1 MVFLAGPALR
11 ASGFG
16 LIVLRGKPRPVTG
29 LPTFPSVHAF
39 QRDISRVGCPFTADS
54 FFQADA
60 EAPGVCVLA
69 WRRDP
74 QASYIGRVEAVTCI
88 TKMHGLG
95 IAVRELDVFSTQAR
109 STQRLPCLNVVGTQA
124 VEQSET

>member
-60 EAPGVCVLA
+60 EAPGVCLLQVQFPNMDEDELLL
-69 WRRDP
+69 R
-74 QASYIGRVEAVTCI
+74 
-88 TKMHGLG
+88 
-95 IAVRELDVFSTQAR
+95 AVRDSNKPKFLTDDITLFQGIISDVFF
-109 STQRLPCLNVVGTQA
+109 GTKEPIA
-124 VEQSET
+124 A